1 MFSAG
6 RTLLQFAELRTG
18 CLLLARTTTKV
29 PSPCLH
35 NSKAPPRVLSCRGI
49 VGKWLQIAITYSS
62 EQDAAL
68 RETVLAL

>member
-6 RTLLQFAELRTG
+6 GMLFQLAELRTG
-18 CLLLARTTTKV
+18 ILLLARTTTKV

-35 NSKAPPRVLSCRGI
+35 NSKVPSHVLSCRGI

-62 EQDAAL
+62 EQDAVL